1 MLFPLFVI
9 DNDQVL
15 EKNIYVWNK
24 YIELFYL
31 SDKCDTDWLNVKNE
45 SWGKCIV
52 CVIRYTIH

>member
-1 MLFPLFVI
+1 MLFPFI
-9 DNDQVL
+9 DNEQVL
-15 EKNIYVWNK
+15 EQNIYVWNQ

-45 SWGKCIV
+45 RWGKCIV

>member
-1 MLFPLFVI
+1 MLFPLI
-9 DNDQVL
+9 NNEQVL
-15 EKNIYVWNK
+15 EQNIYVWNQ

-45 SWGKCIV
+45 RWGKCIV